1 VHARGDRVS
10 RDQLPGLLTI
20 LALVGLAWVGM
31 AVGWR
36 RRARRQHTLPAPA
49 ALPAHL
55 SAPLLSV
62 EGLFVGTALT
72 QAWLERVVPH
82 GLGARAGAVLSVHP
96 DGLVLERDGS
106 PPLWVPQQD
115 LLGVR
120 RDTGLAG
127 KVTETGGLVVWT
139 WRLGPAVLDSGLR
152 PRYAA
157 DAAPL
162 VAAAAALVTEEV
174 AE

>member
-1 VHARGDRVS
+1 MS

-20 LALVGLAWVGM
+20 VALVGLAWAGM
-31 AVGWR
+31 AAGWR
-36 RRARRQHTLPAPA
+36 RRARRQDALPAPSA
-49 ALPAHL
+49 VPAGL
-55 SAPLLSV
+55 TAPLLTV
-62 EGLFVGTALT
+62 EGLFVGTALA

-106 PPLWVPQQD
+106 PPIWVPRDD

-139 WRLGPAVLDSGLR
+139 WRLGATLLESGLR

-157 DAAPL
+157 DVAPL
-162 VAAAAALVTEEV
+162 VAAAAALVPQEV